1 MDERACCR
9 RHCRSSGETS
19 NFFKACLVTVG
30 WFTIRSGER
39 NTEDMERAYIFGT
52 PQNDSRQSVG
62 GNTFVEILLRN
73 YGRTPGHLWRGFPAT
88 NPSATEC
95 IRTAAQEP

>member
-1 MDERACCR
+1 MDERVNLAR
-9 RHCRSSGETS
+9 EGVLQKALPVFWRDQY
-19 NFFKACLVTVG
+19 FFTACLDTVG

-39 NTEDMERAYIFGT
+39 DTKDMERAYIFGT

-88 NPSATEC
+88 
-95 IRTAAQEP
+95 EPFGYRVY